1 MTDILKHKR
10 RKKMMK
16 LNGVSFKAGDVQAY
30 KHVFKKAE
38 WAPGEEPGSYVEIT
52 LKGGAKLAI
61 EPTPEMGS
69 QAIVA
74 ELEKLAAIM

>member
-1 MTDILKHKR
+1 MSHGKR
-10 RKKMMK
+10 GKKMMK

-38 WAPGEEPGSYVEIT
+38 WAPGEEPGSFVEVT
-52 LKGGAKLAI
+52 LKGGAKIIL

-69 QAIVA
+69 AALIS
-74 ELEKLAAIM
+74 ELEKLAAIL